1 MTYTEYSSVNASE
14 GLQVLFVYAN
24 DVTNGLFI
32 NLFLFALFLITMM
45 GSFFASKRTTG
56 QGNLAV
62 SFAVAGFFVAGAS
75 IILSLIPNM
84 VNIFTVIIS
93 IVVAVI
99 GVLWLYLADSS
110 NL

>member
-1 MTYTEYSSVNASE
+1 MAYTEYSTVNSSE
-14 GLQVLFVYAN
+14 GLQVLFIYVN
-24 DVTNGLFI
+24 DVTGGLFI
-32 NLFLFALFLITMM
+32 NMFLFALFIVAMM

-62 SFAVAGFFVAGAS
+62 SFAVAGYFVAGAS
-75 IILSLIPNM
+75 IILSLIPNI

-93 IVVAVI
+93 VVVAVI
-99 GVLWLYLADSS
+99 GTLWLYMAESS